1 MPARDDSPGPAP
13 ERLSDHLARWLRGD
27 DTSLGGLI
35 DLFGPKSFAVMFVVL
50 MAVPALPLPTGGA
63 THVFEILV
71 ALGAVQLILGRDE
84 IWIPQRWRDLNVGG
98 QDGNSRFIRALL
110 WVIRTLERISRPRM
124 DALFGRRLST
134 AVFGVLVLCGTVGAF
149 LAPPFTGLDTVPSL
163 GVVVLALGVLLEDA
177 LIALIGLVLGV
188 VGIALEIF
196 LAAALV
202 NLASNAI

>member
-27 DTSLGGLI
+27 DTSLGGLM
-35 DLFGPKSFAVMFVVL
+35 DLFGPKSFAVMLVVL
-50 MAVPALPLPTGGA
+50 MAVAALPLPTGGA

-124 DALFGRRLST
+124 DALFSRRLST
-134 AVFGVLVLCGTVGAF
+134 AV
-149 LAPPFTGLDTVPSL
+149 
-163 GVVVLALGVLLEDA
+163 
-177 LIALIGLVLGV
+177 
-188 VGIALEIF
+188 
-196 LAAALV
+196 
-202 NLASNAI
+202 